1 MSWDDLG
8 HWVMSPGFGGV
19 AAVLAA
25 SLAFWGAQS
34 GRRSADQRA
43 REERWWEQARWAA
56 DLLLQ
61 GDDRQA
67 LGIAALD
74 QLVHEA
80 PDVEAAL
87 FARVALQPIV
97 FAGEEVELVDGSQD
111 DEAQSSYEE
120 TEEQ

>member
-1 MSWDDLG
+1 MAWHDFGRWLL
-8 HWVMSPGFGGV
+8 SPGFGGA

-25 SLAFWGAQS
+25 SLAYGAS
-34 GRRSADQRA
+34 RSNRRSENARA

-67 LGIAALD
+67 LGIAALA
-74 QLVHEA
+74 QLVDEA

-87 FARVALQPIV
+87 FARVALEPIV
-97 FAGEEVELVDGSQD
+97 FPGEEVELVDGSQN
-111 DEAQSSYEE
+111 DEAQSSYNE
-120 TEEQ
+120 TEEP